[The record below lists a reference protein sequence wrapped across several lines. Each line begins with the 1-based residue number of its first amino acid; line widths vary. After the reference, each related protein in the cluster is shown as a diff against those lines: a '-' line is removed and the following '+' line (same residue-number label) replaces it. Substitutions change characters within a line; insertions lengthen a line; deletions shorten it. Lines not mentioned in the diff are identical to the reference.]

1 MVGDNPLTA
10 LPPAWLHDVTPAVII
25 PSSLEQEVSGPR
37 PACWGDAGVLGVGW
51 MGRDDAIEFFVA
63 SPNSERANNGALAR
77 LG

>member
-1 MVGDNPLTA
+1 
-10 LPPAWLHDVTPAVII
+10 
-25 PSSLEQEVSGPR
+25 VSGPR